1 MWHRSSDV
9 LISHEVEGE
18 LIKTLILKVKRD
30 SLWEID
36 FSPSRYRGIRTITI
50 LETLTMDSIRYVL
63 INNTIDVI
71 IWVVEKLHINTIIS
85 TWIVNYPSCL
95 RNLRLAFLLEV
106 IKVIWLTILPW
117 YFEVSIEVLN
127 LGIRLHDLGG
137 YEICSVINLQFI
149 PKAHYAGASEN
160 HIKQ

>member
-1 MWHRSSDV
+1 MWHRSSEI
-9 LISHEVEGE
+9 LISHEVKGI

-30 SLWEID
+30 GLWEINCI
-36 FSPSRYRGIRTITI
+36 PTRYCSNRTVIIIESITI
-50 LETLTMDSIRYVL
+50 EL

-71 IWVVEKLHINTIIS
+71 TLVVEKLRIKSIIS

-95 RNLRLAFLLEV
+95 RNFRLALLLEV

-117 YFEVSIEVLN
+117 YCEVSIEVLN

-137 YEICSVINLQFI
+137 YEICSVINF
-149 PKAHYAGASEN
+149 
-160 HIKQ
+160 